1 MLFDTKPGIGSHKG
15 RSLIRVSATKN
26 ALSAISSALRD
37 ALNERL
43 MDILKLIYLTAKGVA
58 SVLRSAIERQ

>member
-1 MLFDTKPGIGSHKG
+1 MLFDTKPGIGSHKD

-26 ALSAISSALRD
+26 APSAISSALTD

-43 MDILKLIYLTAKGVA
+43 MDILKPIYLTAKGVA